1 MKNNTF
7 KQKNFSVLIGLIMG
21 IFLLYFFLPINNY
34 DNNFEDFALDEDT
47 KTSKASLENKKIHCS
62 DLSDLNLCIDGYIYE
77 NKKNSVIIWLGNS
90 QLHAINQYK
99 PGDETIAPKIH
110 KLLKKYDYYTL
121 VVSQPNANMQEHYIL
136 FAYLLENFPIKNL
149 ILPVVFDD
157 MREDELR
164 INIKNILNEKKYLE
178 IIKQTSTGIRL
189 ISKHENKNLAKE
201 TTNILKDTRQ
211 NKFEISVN
219 ENLEKIWPLWNNR
232 DILRGQLLGKLY
244 LLRNSIF
251 GIKATSTRKM
261 IRGRYIKNKNAYI
274 DILNLALDNNVE
286 VLVYI
291 PPIRNDIKIPYDLT
305 EYTKFKNEI
314 EAIAYSK
321 KAFFIN
327 LEELVPSKFW
337 GIKPSTNLKG
347 ESEIDFMHFQ
357 TEGHSLLADA
367 IFKEINK
374 IFKLK
379 KNQ

>member
-1 MKNNTF
+1 MF
-7 KQKNFSVLIGLIMG
+7 
-21 IFLLYFFLPINNY
+21 
-34 DNNFEDFALDEDT
+34 
-47 KTSKASLENKKIHCS
+47 
-62 DLSDLNLCIDGYIYE
+62 
-77 NKKNSVIIWLGNS
+77 
-90 QLHAINQYK
+90 
-99 PGDETIAPKIH
+99 
-110 KLLKKYDYYTL
+110 
-121 VVSQPNANMQEHYIL
+121 
-136 FAYLLENFPIKNL
+136 
-149 ILPVVFDD
+149 
-157 MREDELR
+157 
-164 INIKNILNEKKYLE
+164 
-178 IIKQTSTGIRL
+178 
-189 ISKHENKNLAKE
+189 
-201 TTNILKDTRQ
+201 
-211 NKFEISVN
+211 
-219 ENLEKIWPLWNNR
+219 
-232 DILRGQLLGKLY
+232 GKLY